1 VVRGRA
7 LPGNRWDLLAGEWPG
22 ETPLVSVVIIH
33 YDQQHELDRTLA
45 ALAVQDYPADRIEVV
60 VVDDGSPVAPTVP
73 EGVRLVRQED
83 RGFRA
88 AAARNLGAR
97 HSSGDVLCFLDADT
111 SPEPRYVREI
121 SRLPALAPDVV
132 TVGCRRHADFSESE
146 APDVAE
152 AERLS
157 LPAPKWLDQA
167 YRESG
172 DLLEADNRS
181 YRFVI
186 SAVIACSRALFEEV
200 GGFDEAFQDYGGE
213 DWEWAQRAWLAG
225 GLLAHV
231 PDAVAWHDGPDWA
244 GREVDDPA
252 KRESKS
258 SEMLVLSRAIPV
270 AGSRGR
276 AVRGPRADV
285 VAVLESAGSVAAAFI
300 CVDSLLAILPQATCV
315 VPHEYADAFAY
326 DDRVVTAA
334 SPLARKAVGGARV
347 VITLDAATRFESPE
361 ERVEV
366 DLPTAVERVGS
377 GTEGA
382 IVFENDGASIT
393 VQSSRAAARAARW
406 NRDDLFTTTT
416 VEAPWLT
423 ALEEQP
429 RLGPYLGGWG

>member
-7 LPGNRWDLLAGEWPG
+7 LPANRWDLLDGEWPR
-22 ETPLVSVVIIH
+22 EAPLVSVVIIH
-33 YDQQHELDRTLA
+33 YDQQQELDRTLA
-45 ALAVQDYPADRIEVV
+45 ALAVQDYPADRIEIV

-73 EGVRLVRQED
+73 DGVRLVRQED

-97 HSSGDVLCFLDADT
+97 HSSGEVLCFLDADT
-111 SPEPRYVREI
+111 SPEPQYVREI

-132 TVGCRRHADFSESE
+132 TVGRRRHADFSDSD

-157 LPAPKWLDQA
+157 LPAPQWLDQA
-167 YRESG
+167 YRESR
-172 DLLEADNRS
+172 DLLDADNRS

-231 PDAVAWHDGPDWA
+231 RNAVAWHDGPDWA

-252 KRESKS
+252 KRASKS

-285 VAVLESAGSVAAAFI
+285 VAVLETATSVAAAFI

-315 VPHEYADAFAY
+315 VPHDYADAFAF

-334 SPLARKAVGGARV
+334 SPLAREAVARARV
-347 VITLDAATRFESPE
+347 VIDLDAAMRFEPPE
-361 ERVEV
+361 EPVHL
-366 DLPTAVERVGS
+366 DLPTAVERVGGGAE
-377 GTEGA
+377 GT
-382 IVFENDGASIT
+382 IVFAADGGSIR
-393 VQSSRAAARAARW
+393 VQANRATARAARW

-416 VEAPWLT
+416 VDAPWLSV
-423 ALEEQP
+423 LEAEP